1 MTTRNVF
8 FCDIFHMGV
17 GVGSEFIASEFILS
31 FGMIVG
37 QYVVCWLA
45 LLPHNKK
52 VPDLNLLSGQG
63 LSVHLPEQ
71 EP

>member
-1 MTTRNVF
+1 
-8 FCDIFHMGV
+8 MGF

-37 QYVVCWLA
+37 QYGVWWLA
-45 LLPHNKK
+45 LLCTY
-52 VPDLNLLSGQG
+52 L

-71 EP
+71 EA